1 MCPSAGCLSQAPQR
15 GALGLRPAAAAAAC
29 RERRARLA
37 PAAAPCG
44 APRRSMRPGYAAPY
58 RCSSLRCA
66 CRAPPLGQ
74 PPPRLR
80 GGASTGPWLLPG
92 WRHLVWS
99 EPIWAG
105 CRIALATRCMGAP
118 LAGRGRTSARFSA
131 ADRPSACGY
140 SPRWGWRQPRVRCKP
155 KAGARPLSPDRC
167 WAGAADPRRRL
178 AARTRLGQPYPGPA
192 GSAAQPNKAPASSSR
207 AARLRRPPAGG
218 PAAASGRHCAPS
230 RWRTGAK
237 YACAIA
243 SRLVSRSC
251 AARAGQIGTRPGA
264 GVRSAAAA
272 SSTTCAFPCR
282 SRFSAS

>member
-15 GALGLRPAAAAAAC
+15 GHSAC
-29 RERRARLA
+29 GRQQPQLLAERA

-44 APRRSMRPGYAAPY
+44 ALRRSMRPDYAAPC

-66 CRAPPLGQ
+66 CRAPPLARS
-74 PPPRLR
+74 PPRLR
-80 GGASTGPWLLPG
+80 RAASTGAWLLPG
-92 WRHLVWS
+92 WQHLVWS

-131 ADRPSACGY
+131 ADGPSAREY

-178 AARTRLGQPYPGPA
+178 AARTRLGQPYPGASWQRGPA
-192 GSAAQPNKAPASSSR
+192 EQGARQQQPRSAPAPSTGGRPGRGQRPSLR
-207 AARLRRPPAGG
+207 ALPLAHRRKVRV
-218 PAAASGRHCAPS
+218 RHCLPARQPLL
-230 RWRTGAK
+230 RGPRRANRHPPWCGGAERGRRQQH
-237 YACAIA
+237 YLRLSMQIA
-243 SRLVSRSC
+243 VLSILKHDL
-251 AARAGQIGTRPGA
+251 
-264 GVRSAAAA
+264 
-272 SSTTCAFPCR
+272 
-282 SRFSAS
+282 

>member
-15 GALGLRPAAAAAAC
+15 GHSAC
-29 RERRARLA
+29 GRQQPQLLAERA

-44 APRRSMRPGYAAPY
+44 ALRRSMRPDYAAPC

-66 CRAPPLGQ
+66 CRAPPLARS
-74 PPPRLR
+74 PPRLR
-80 GGASTGPWLLPG
+80 RAASTGAWLLPG
-92 WRHLVWS
+92 WQHLVWS

-131 ADRPSACGY
+131 ADGPSAREY

-207 AARLRRPPAGG
+207 AMRLRRPPRAARPR
-218 PAAASGRHCAPS
+218 PAAVTARPPAGAPAQS
-230 RWRTGAK
+230 T
-237 YACAIA
+237 
-243 SRLVSRSC
+243 
-251 AARAGQIGTRPGA
+251 RAPLPPGS
-264 GVRSAAAA
+264 SAAPARPAQGESAHALVRGCRARPPPAA
-272 SSTTCAFPCR
+272 PLA
-282 SRFSAS
+282 RFHADRGSQHPVA